1 LRCLDVTKKVFIAPT
16 ANGLLQLF
24 RTAVAG
30 VMSFVLDALLL
41 YVVSVK
47 IGVHYLI
54 AVPIAFTASFLFNFY
69 LVREFVFPKCKKKFA
84 AELLAYS
91 WIALVSL
98 CLTELCM
105 FVFIEYLG
113 VYLILS
119 KFLSAIAVMLW
130 SFAARKYWLY
140 RQ

>member
-1 LRCLDVTKKVFIAPT
+1 
-16 ANGLLQLF
+16 
-24 RTAVAG
+24 
-30 VMSFVLDALLL
+30 MSFVLDALLL

>member
-1 LRCLDVTKKVFIAPT
+1 MKKLLAVPT
-16 ANGLLQLF
+16 SNALLQLF

-30 VMSFVLDALLL
+30 TLSFFLDAFLL
-41 YVVSVK
+41 YVTVDK

-54 AVPIAFTASFLFNFY
+54 ATPISFTVVFFFNFY
-69 LVREFVFPKCKKKFA
+69 LIREFVFPKCKKHFA
-84 AELLAYS
+84 SELLSYS

-98 CLTELCM
+98 GLTELCM

-113 VYLILS
+113 IYLILS

-140 RQ
+140 KQ